1 MGDDR
6 DKAQAA
12 AQADLELSD
21 KEAEDVKGGSA
32 EAKRRKKRKKGG
44 SGGSGSAT
52 NKPM

>member
-6 DKAQAA
+6 DKAPAA
-12 AQADLELSD
+12 AQADLELSA

>member
-6 DKAQAA
+6 DKQA
-12 AQADLELSD
+12 AQADLELSP

-32 EAKRRKKRKKGG
+32 EAKRRKRRKKGG
-44 SGGSGSAT
+44 SGASGSAT